1 MNLGMLLDMAADGL
15 ADRIALGRVADGI
28 SFGELRTRA
37 RRLAA
42 FLEGAD
48 GDRVGFIDLNT
59 DAVPLALFGAAL
71 AGKPF
76 APVNYRLADA
86 QLTAILRRMAPATV
100 VIGPGVAERIGQIE
114 GITTVTRERL
124 LELAADPASPELPD
138 GFVDPEQVAVLLFT
152 SGTTGEPKAAV
163 LRHRNLASY
172 VLSTVEFGGA
182 EENEATLISVPPYH
196 IAGVSAVLSN
206 LYAGRRAVR
215 LEAFEPG
222 QWTSVARDEAVTHAM
237 VVPTMLSRV
246 LDALETGSEGAGGLP
261 ALRTLSYGGG
271 PMPLPVIERALK
283 TLPGVGFVNAYG
295 LTETSSTIAVLGP
308 DDHREAFAAH
318 DPAVRARLGS
328 VGRPLPSVTVSIR
341 DPFDEELP
349 AGERGEIWVSGEQ
362 VSGEYLGRDRGAGT
376 EGERSEPSISA
387 GWFRTRDAGM
397 LDDAGYLFVYGRL
410 DDVIVRGGENLSPGE
425 IEAALLEHPEV
436 AEAAVFGVPDTEW
449 GEKVV
454 AAVVLE
460 PGASTDPEQLRAH
473 VRARLRSTC
482 TPEHIQVRDSLPYT
496 ETGKL
501 LRRELRAELSQA

>member
-15 ADRIALGRVADGI
+15 ADRVALGGSADGI
-28 SFGELRTRA
+28 TFEELRTRA
-37 RRLAA
+37 RRVAA
-42 FLEGAD
+42 FLAAAD
-48 GDRVGFIDLNT
+48 GERIGFVDLNT

-86 QLTAILRRMAPATV
+86 QLTAILRRMAPAV
-100 VIGPGVAERIGQIE
+100 VIVGPGVAERIADVE
-114 GITTVTRERL
+114 SVTALPRERL
-124 LELAADPASPELPD
+124 LQVAADPAAPQLPD
-138 GFVDPEQVAVLLFT
+138 GFVDPEDVAVLLFT

-182 EENEATLISVPPYH
+182 GQEEATLVSVPPYH

-215 LEAFEPG
+215 LESFEPS
-222 QWTSVARDEAVTHAM
+222 QWVQVARSEAVTHAM
-237 VVPTMLSRV
+237 VVPTMLNRI
-246 LDALETGSEGAGGLP
+246 LDALETDPSGTAGLP

-271 PMPLPVIERALK
+271 PMPLPVIERAL
-283 TLPGVGFVNAYG
+283 TALPGVGFVNAYG

-308 DDHREAFAAH
+308 DDHREAFSSP
-318 DPAVRARLGS
+318 DPVVRARLGS

-341 DPFDEELP
+341 DPFEEELP
-349 AGERGEIWVSGEQ
+349 AGERGEIWVRGEQ
-362 VSGEYLGRDRGAGT
+362 VSGEYLGKAGLDD
-376 EGERSEPSISA
+376 
-387 GWFRTRDAGM
+387 GWFRTRDGGM
-397 LDDAGYLFVYGRL
+397 LDEAGYLFVYGRL

-425 IEAALLEHPEV
+425 IEAVLLEHPEV

-473 VRARLRSTC
+473 VRTRLRSTC
-482 TPEHIQVRDSLPYT
+482 TPEHIQIRSSLPYT

-501 LRRELRAELSQA
+501 LRRELRAELAGA

>member
-1 MNLGMLLDMAADGL
+1 MLLDMAADGL
-15 ADRIALGRVADGI
+15 GDRVALGRASDGI
-28 SFGELRTRA
+28 SFEGLRTRA
-37 RRLAA
+37 RRVAA
-42 FLEGAD
+42 FLADAD

-86 QLTAILRRMAPATV
+86 QLTAILRRMAPAV
-100 VIGPGVAERIGQIE
+100 VIVGPGTAERIGDVE
-114 GITTVTRERL
+114 GITAITRGRL
-124 LELAADPASPELPD
+124 LEVAGDPASPELPE
-138 GFVDPEQVAVLLFT
+138 GFVDPEDVAVLLFT

-172 VLSTVEFGGA
+172 VLSTVDFGGA
-182 EENEATLISVPPYH
+182 AEDEATLISVPPYH

-222 QWTSVARDEAVTHAM
+222 QWAQVARDEAVTHAM

-246 LDALETGSEGAGGLP
+246 LDALESETQTGTGGLP

-271 PMPLPVIERALK
+271 PMPLQVIERALK
-283 TLPGVGFVNAYG
+283 ALPGVGFVNAYG

-308 DDHREAFAAH
+308 DDHREAFSAD
-318 DPAVRARLGS
+318 DPATRARLGS

-362 VSGEYLGRDRGAGT
+362 VSGEYLGKGGLQD
-376 EGERSEPSISA
+376 

-397 LDDAGYLFVYGRL
+397 LDEAGYLFVYGRL

-454 AAVVLE
+454 AAVVLQ
-460 PGASTDPEQLRAH
+460 PGATTDPEELKAH

-482 TPEHIQVRDSLPYT
+482 TPAYIQIRASLPYT

-501 LRRELRAELSQA
+501 LRRELRAELSEV